1 MNPTAVVL
9 LVIAVCLVLLAG
21 VFAALDAALQRLSKA
36 RVEELRRDGVK
47 RAAAL
52 SRVVDDRARHVSLLL
67 LLRIMCEMTAAVLVA
82 VVFFVLFDGGSA
94 GMLIAAA
101 VMTVVSYVLI
111 GVGPRTLGRQHAYR
125 VAMAGAPLIR
135 LLGRVLGPL
144 STLLILVGNAIT
156 PGRGYRDGP
165 FSSEVE
171 LRELVDMAEERGVV
185 EAGERNMIHSV
196 FELGDTIAREVMVP
210 RPDVVW
216 IESTKSL
223 RQALALALRSGFS
236 RIPVIGENVD
246 DVLGIVYLKD
256 LVRRS
261 QGTPDPRGGPR
272 VDEIMRPARF
282 VPESKPVDELLREM
296 QAKRTHMAVVVDE
309 YGGFAGLVTI
319 EDILEEIVGEI
330 DDEHDTVQRPPVE
343 ELADGSVRITARL
356 PVGDLADLFKVEL
369 PEDDDVE
376 TVGGLLAREL
386 GRVPIE
392 GSAAEVGG
400 LRLVAESTGGR
411 RNRIDTL
418 LVCRVPEPGAEEA
431 ATAEGAETD
440 RGDAGAAPDR
450 TPDRAEAERVPAAD
464 GVPDHVGAP
473 AAGST
478 AAGRPAAGDGEA
490 GDGAAGGTASGST
503 AAGRRPEHAAVE
515 G

>member
-1 MNPTAVVL
+1 MSPGAITL
-9 LVIAVCLVLLAG
+9 LVIAICLVPLAG
-21 VFAALDAALQRLSKA
+21 LFGAMDAALQRVSKA

-52 SRVVDDRARHVSLLL
+52 EEVVLERARHVALLL
-67 LLRIMCEMTAAVLVA
+67 LLRIVCEMVAAVLVT
-82 VVFFVLFDGGSA
+82 VLFYDLWGSGWQTVLTSA
-94 GMLIAAA
+94 G
-101 VMTVVSYVLI
+101 VMVVVSYVLV
-111 GVGPRTLGRQHAYR
+111 GVGPRTLGRQHAYGI
-125 VAMAGAPLIR
+125 ALATAGVVK
-135 LLGRVLGPL
+135 LLGRVLGPVA
-144 STLLILVGNAIT
+144 TLLILIGNMIT
-156 PGRGYRDGP
+156 PGRGFRDGP

-185 EAGERNMIHSV
+185 ESGERNMIHSV

-210 RPDVVW
+210 RTDVVW
-216 IESTKSL
+216 IERTKTV

-246 DVLGIVYLKD
+246 DVVGVVYLKD

-261 QGTPDPRGGPR
+261 QNGNDSRGPR
-272 VDEIMRPARF
+272 VEELMRTPTF
-282 VPESKPVDELLREM
+282 VPESKPVDELLRDM
-296 QAKRTHMAVVVDE
+296 QAQRIHIAIVVDE
-309 YGGFAGLVTI
+309 YGGFAGLLTI

-330 DDEHDTVQRPPVE
+330 ADEHDRFQRPPVE
-343 ELADGSVRITARL
+343 ELSDGSMRVTARL
-356 PVGDLADLFKVEL
+356 PVEDLAELFGVEL

-392 GSAAEVGG
+392 GAKAEVGG

-418 LVCRVPEPGAEEA
+418 LVCRVEESPEDQAEEPPGSSGRG
-431 ATAEGAETD
+431 ATRYEE
-440 RGDAGAAPDR
+440 P
-450 TPDRAEAERVPAAD
+450 TP
-464 GVPDHVGAP
+464 
-473 AAGST
+473 
-478 AAGRPAAGDGEA
+478 
-490 GDGAAGGTASGST
+490 
-503 AAGRRPEHAAVE
+503 VE

>member
-1 MNPTAVVL
+1 MTAGAITT
-9 LVIAVCLVLLAG
+9 LVIAICLVPLAG
-21 VFAALDAALQRLSKA
+21 LFGAMEAALQRVSKA

-52 SRVVDDRARHVSLLL
+52 EEIVAERARHVSLLL
-67 LLRIMCEMTAAVLVA
+67 LLRIVCEMVSAVIVALLFFDLWDSTLQAVL
-82 VVFFVLFDGGSA
+82 
-94 GMLIAAA
+94 AAA
-101 VMTVVSYVLI
+101 GVMTVVSYVLV
-111 GVGPRTLGRQHAYR
+111 GVGPRTLGRQHAYGT
-125 VAMAGAPLIR
+125 ALASAGVVR
-135 LLGRVLGPL
+135 LLGRVLGPVA
-144 STLLILVGNAIT
+144 SLLILVGNAIT
-156 PGRGYRDGP
+156 PGRGFRDGP

-185 EAGERNMIHSV
+185 ESGERNMIHSV

-210 RPDVVW
+210 RTDVVW
-216 IESTKSL
+216 IERTKTV

-246 DVLGIVYLKD
+246 DVVGVVYLKD

-261 QGTPDPRGGPR
+261 QNLQDRSGPK
-272 VDEIMRPARF
+272 VEELMRPPTF
-282 VPESKPVDELLREM
+282 VPESKPVDELLRDM
-296 QAKRTHMAVVVDE
+296 QAQRIHIAIVVDE

-330 DDEHDTVQRPPVE
+330 ADEHDAFQRPE
-343 ELADGSVRITARL
+343 IEQLEDGSARVTARL
-356 PVGDLADLFKVEL
+356 PVQDLAHVFPGVEL

-392 GSAAEVGG
+392 GAAAEVGG

-418 LVCRVPEPGAEEA
+418 LVCRLPEPSEDGEEA
-431 ATAEGAETD
+431 TDEQQPSGAT
-440 RGDAGAAPDR
+440 
-450 TPDRAEAERVPAAD
+450 RAEQPA
-464 GVPDHVGAP
+464 GV
-473 AAGST
+473 
-478 AAGRPAAGDGEA
+478 
-490 GDGAAGGTASGST
+490 
-503 AAGRRPEHAAVE
+503 VE